1 MFKVIF
7 EINIIIFYCFKISNI
22 INNTF
27 IQIYQK
33 ESNCEIQHRCNSCN
47 DLKSIVREKASRHHQ
62 RHKNNIYLCL
72 CQHAAEK
79 SIIILHNKPSQTEK
93 IA

>member
-22 INNTF
+22 NNTF

-33 ESNCEIQHRCNSCN
+33 EGNCEIQHRCNCN
-47 DLKSIVREKASRHHQ
+47 DLNSIVREKASRHHQ
-62 RHKNNIYLCL
+62 RHKNNIL
-72 CQHAAEK
+72 HAAEK
-79 SIIILHNKPSQTEK
+79 SIIILHNKTLNNG
-93 IA
+93 

>member
-22 INNTF
+22 NNTF

-33 ESNCEIQHRCNSCN
+33 ESNIARYNIGV
-47 DLKSIVREKASRHHQ
+47 IV
-62 RHKNNIYLCL
+62 
-72 CQHAAEK
+72 
-79 SIIILHNKPSQTEK
+79 TT
-93 IA
+93 

>member
-7 EINIIIFYCFKISNI
+7 EINIIIFYCSVKISN

-33 ESNCEIQHRCNSCN
+33 ESNCEIQHRCNCN
-47 DLKSIVREKASRHHQ
+47 DLKSIVREKASRHHHAC
-62 RHKNNIYLCL
+62 RDIKITFIYVSVSTL
-72 CQHAAEK
+72 QK
-79 SIIILHNKPSQTEK
+79 SP
-93 IA
+93 

>member
-7 EINIIIFYCFKISNI
+7 EINIIIFYCFKISN

-33 ESNCEIQHRCNSCN
+33 ESNCEIQHRCNCN
-47 DLKSIVREKASRHHQ
+47 DLKSIVRDQKKLVVITRDI
-62 RHKNNIYLCL
+62 KITFIYVSVSTL
-72 CQHAAEK
+72 QK
-79 SIIILHNKPSQTEK
+79 SP
-93 IA
+93 

>member
-33 ESNCEIQHRCNSCN
+33 ESNCEIQHRCNCN

-62 RHKNNIYLCL
+62 RHMIKVTFIYVSE

-79 SIIILHNKPSQTEK
+79 SIIILHNKTLNNG
-93 IA
+93 

>member
-7 EINIIIFYCFKISNI
+7 EINIIIFYCFKISN

-33 ESNCEIQHRCNSCN
+33 ESNCEIQHRCNCN
-47 DLKSIVREKASRHHQ
+47 DLKSIVREKAVITRDI
-62 RHKNNIYLCL
+62 KITFIYVSVSTL
-72 CQHAAEK
+72 QK
-79 SIIILHNKPSQTEK
+79 SP
-93 IA
+93 

>member
-1 MFKVIF
+1 MSKVIF
-7 EINIIIFYCFKISNI
+7 QINIIIFYCFKISNI

-33 ESNCEIQHRCNSCN
+33 ESNCEIQHRCNCN

-72 CQHAAEK
+72 CQHAAET
-79 SIIILHNKPSQTEK
+79 SIIILHNKTLNNG
-93 IA
+93 

>member
-7 EINIIIFYCFKISNI
+7 EINIIIFYS
-22 INNTF
+22 F

-33 ESNCEIQHRCNSCN
+33 ESNCEIQHRCNCN

-79 SIIILHNKPSQTEK
+79 SIINLYYTIKP
-93 IA
+93 